1 MRFVLY
7 QSQINVEQNYTSIFY
22 FFLIWVLFSSE
33 KNVEHFYIFSFSFE
47 NDNENKKSGRIVLLG
62 MIQTMFDQNMS
73 PID

>member
-7 QSQINVEQNYTSIFY
+7 QSQVNVEQNYMSSFL
-22 FFLIWVLFSSE
+22 FFLIWVLFSLE
-33 KNVEHFYIFSFSFE
+33 KNVGHFLIFSFSFE
-47 NDNENKKSGRIVLLG
+47 NDNEKKSGRIVLLG